1 MPEDAATLETATTAS
16 TSSMDRAELVLSLI
30 HIYFLAD
37 NDKACQPNAGRC
49 AIFFNYVTIIA
60 QQLFLYTSSV
70 YASAVIEVAGLE
82 KQAADILYGRLF
94 FALLLAALLLL
105 FCFWS
110 LLGAIMVSCF
120 CLSQNA
126 FFQGFD
132 IF

>member
-1 MPEDAATLETATTAS
+1 MVFFLCWFS
-16 TSSMDRAELVLSLI
+16 YS
-30 HIYFLAD
+30 LAD

-60 QQLFLYTSSV
+60 QQLFLY
-70 YASAVIEVAGLE
+70 ASAVIEVAGLK

-94 FALLLAALLLL
+94 FALLLATLLLL

-110 LLGAIMVSCF
+110 LLGVIMVSCF